1 MSCNK
6 YKEDD
11 NGKRLEQYRLLEKKK
26 EYRNECSD
34 NLDFLLKSNVRLQ
47 FISELEPIKERVV
60 EMISR
65 TNQLNFTK
73 LRVGMHEMDTM
84 LADNEIECKA
94 IRVMDNFGDYGI
106 CGFYALKK
114 SENRLIHFLFSC
126 RILNLGVE
134 NYVYQKLNMPNIKI
148 APPTSSQ
155 LNNDIKVTWIRE
167 VNIDTQEKGFK
178 SKKEHRMK
186 IAMLG
191 GCDLDQLVHYLSE
204 DSFEVIKDFNYT
216 GKLMQTIHREHTIYL
231 KQAGHLSCEAFA
243 EMIKL
248 PFLDEKA
255 LDYHTL
261 KDDYDY
267 LVFSPLMNY
276 TQEVY
281 EHKSLGFK
289 VAYGGYIDIT
299 KKDKVSGF
307 TFDQL
312 NYFKK
317 NYNFIGQQRAEDF
330 IIDLE
335 WLLSVV
341 KAKIIFLNGAE
352 VEIDKPN
359 EKGATERHK
368 AMNAVLASFVATH
381 SDRCRLIDVNKYV
394 KNRVDV
400 G

>member
-1 MSCNK
+1 MYLLSQLRAPNVVFIDDNATNRGEVEFYNPEIMTFENPEAFENEMDWSQ

-204 DSFEVIKDFNYT
+204 DSFEVIKDF
-216 GKLMQTIHREHTIYL
+216 
-231 KQAGHLSCEAFA
+231 
-243 EMIKL
+243 
-248 PFLDEKA
+248 
-255 LDYHTL
+255 
-261 KDDYDY
+261 
-267 LVFSPLMNY
+267 
-276 TQEVY
+276 
-281 EHKSLGFK
+281 
-289 VAYGGYIDIT
+289 
-299 KKDKVSGF
+299 
-307 TFDQL
+307 
-312 NYFKK
+312 
-317 NYNFIGQQRAEDF
+317 
-330 IIDLE
+330 
-335 WLLSVV
+335 
-341 KAKIIFLNGAE
+341 
-352 VEIDKPN
+352 
-359 EKGATERHK
+359 KGR
-368 AMNAVLASFVATH
+368 
-381 SDRCRLIDVNKYV
+381 R
-394 KNRVDV
+394 
-400 G
+400 